1 MSKFYYDSA
10 ALSPVAFLRV
20 YDADAKSGGAT
31 DALIRVP
38 LATALTLF
46 EALNAGTVTVDGVH
60 SDQPHIQKIANRVL
74 EFVGACKGR
83 LPVGRKPKFQFRVE
97 DVVFPGG
104 RPYGLTD
111 EDVTR
116 IVNVMYEADLLRV
129 FNGDP
134 SESKKL
140 SDRIKQVLS
149 PDSAPEE
156 SVKKAMELQMKDCG
170 CVGMAAYIGLHRK
183 ENGEKADNHACG
195 CGDNC
200 KCSKGPYEGI
210 GAKAMNEAAGIING
224 DRNTDYGKPEDCFA
238 AIAGAWS
245 SMVGKFLTPRDVA
258 RMMVVLKCIRDSH
271 KSKHDNMVDAIG
283 YAAIASEME

>member
-20 YDADAKSGGAT
+20 YGADAKSGGVT

-38 LATALTLF
+38 LATALSLF

-60 SDQPHIQKIANRVL
+60 SDQRYIQQLASRVL
-74 EFVGACKGR
+74 EFVGAFKGR
-83 LPVGRKPKFQFRVE
+83 LSPGKTNDIRVE
-97 DVVFPGG
+97 DVHFPMG
-104 RPYGLTD
+104 RPHGWTD

-116 IVNVMYEADLLRV
+116 VVSL
-129 FNGDP
+129 
-134 SESKKL
+134 KKVTE
-140 SDRIKQVLS
+140 R
-149 PDSAPEE
+149 
-156 SVKKAMELQMKDCG
+156 QMKDCS
-170 CVGMAAYIGLHRK
+170 CTGMAAYIGLNRK
-183 ENGEKADNHACG
+183 KDEAHV
-195 CGDNC
+195 C
-200 KCSKGPYEGI
+200 KCGKKPYDGI

-245 SMVGKFLTPRDVA
+245 SMIGKDLTPRDVA